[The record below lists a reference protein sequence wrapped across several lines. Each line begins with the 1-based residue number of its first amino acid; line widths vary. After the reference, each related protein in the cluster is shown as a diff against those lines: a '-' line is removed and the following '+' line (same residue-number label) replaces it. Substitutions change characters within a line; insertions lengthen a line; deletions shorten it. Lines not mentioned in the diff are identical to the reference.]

1 MNNALTIDE
10 ARAYADQLSVV
21 EYCFDMEI
29 NSITNKVHYLMEKY
43 PGRVF
48 SVNDIQNLT

>member
-1 MNNALTIDE
+1 MNGTLTIEE
-10 ARAYADQLSVV
+10 AQAYADQLSVV
-21 EYCFDMEI
+21 EFCFGGEI
-29 NSITNKVHYLMEKY
+29 NSITNKVHYLMAKY